1 MIFHD
6 LFDLIFLGVATGA
19 ISMVV
24 SKSTLLNSFHAW
36 VEKRSLR
43 LEEMLSCPWCLSH
56 WVALIFTIIY
66 HPLVIA
72 HQGTSLISYLLFP
85 VDYLVNVMV
94 MAFVAA
100 IASRIIHSSY
110 KPIFEEK

>member
-1 MIFHD
+1 MNT
-6 LFDLIFLGVATGA
+6 LFQLVFLGIATGA

-24 SKSTLLNSFHAW
+24 SRSTLLNAFHAW
-36 VEKRSLR
+36 VEKRSAR

-72 HQGTSLISYLLFP
+72 HQPTNWLLLP

-94 MAFVAA
+94 MAFIAA